1 MPELPEVETIKN
13 TLQSAVG
20 AVVQAIEI
28 RRQDYVRRA
37 DYDPAGLSGGNIAS
51 VTRRGKYLVVHF
63 HNDQYLIIHL
73 GMSGRVFLSSEVD
86 VPGLSHVHVVI
97 HLSDHRQ
104 ILLQDPR
111 RFGGIWFVREPGV
124 VFSHMGLE
132 PLSSSF
138 NVRYLTQIVQNR
150 RVAIKTL
157 LLNQNM
163 ISGIGNI
170 YADEALF
177 SARILPTRMA
187 GSLNNHEIRIL
198 VRSIKKV
205 LRAGIEQR
213 GTTLRDYRDSDNRP
227 GGFQNYLQVYGRH
240 QQACHRCGQP
250 IQRQVINQRSSHFCS
265 VCQK

>member
-13 TLQSAVG
+13 TLQGAVG
-20 AVVQAIEI
+20 AVIQAIDI
-28 RRQDYVRRA
+28 RRQDYVRRW
-37 DYDPAGLSGGNIAS
+37 DYDAAELSGGSIAS
-51 VTRRGKYLVVHF
+51 VTRRGKYLVIHF
-63 HNDQYLIIHL
+63 HNDRYLIIHL
-73 GMSGRVFLSSEVD
+73 GMSGRVYLSGDSD
-86 VPGLSHVHVVI
+86 MPLPSHVHIVI
-97 HLSDHRQ
+97 HLSDYRQ
-104 ILLQDPR
+104 VLLQDPR
-111 RFGGIWFVREPGV
+111 RFGGVWFVRNLGQF
-124 VFSHMGLE
+124 FSHMGLE

-138 NVRYLTQIVQNR
+138 NVHYLTDIVRNR

-157 LLNQNM
+157 LLNQTM

-177 SARILPTRMA
+177 SAGILPTRMA
-187 GSLNNHEIRIL
+187 GSLNDYEMRKL

-213 GTTLRDYRDSDNRP
+213 GTTLRDYRDGDNRP

-265 VCQK
+265 ACQK